1 MSHGVYTTGAV
12 SHGGKDEQR
21 MNSETSAALVIFV
34 AQVVQYLAANAEP
47 ADIEQMDEGN
57 IADEIRPVV
66 GHIQSEEQIQRLA
79 GRIKQL
85 LQQKVHQKASLQPKV
100 RQKTATKQALDV
112 ISKDVKALD
121 VTKMIVDSSSNPYQG
136 VHQVKQVCILKY
148 LFEDD
153 SVKRTMRLP
162 HRSHRS
168 LKLQEGYML
177 TFDERGLLT
186 DVHDAEGTALIPDLA
201 AHVIHTAA
209 LYPTRGRKVVPK
221 DQIHLYIA

>member
-66 GHIQSEEQIQRLA
+66 GQIQSEEQIERLA

-100 RQKTATKQALDV
+100 RQKTAAKQALDGT
-112 ISKDVKALD
+112 SKGVKAVD
-121 VTKMIVDSSSNPYQG
+121 VTKMIVDSHGNPYHGPHHVQ
-136 VHQVKQVCILKY
+136 KTCFLKY
-148 LFEDD
+148 LFEDE
-153 SVKRTMRLP
+153 SISRRMGSRHRLLP
-162 HRSHRS
+162 
-168 LKLQEGYML
+168 LQPGYKLI
-177 TFDERGLLT
+177 FDERGILTNVTTAHGLELLPKREPG
-186 DVHDAEGTALIPDLA
+186 HFIN
-201 AHVIHTAA
+201 TAA
-209 LYPTRGRKVVPK
+209 LYPTTGRTVVPK
-221 DQIHLYIA
+221 AKMHLYIT